1 MRTTHC
7 AVAAVSWLAITPL
20 ELAPAVGG
28 ALIAFST
35 GGGPLSPDC
44 DLWLASRSARRGA
57 TVAAWT
63 AGAAAASWLTYERGH
78 PWWWGL
84 AIVGAALAV
93 EILVNLFS
101 SPRRRRTSFWG
112 HRKITHY
119 IEWPIIAGFV
129 AWALHLGGSPGWW
142 VLGAAAMAW
151 LSHLILDI
159 FSGKRGVPSVLFGR
173 LQVPA
178 WAWMH
183 TDGWFEHRVFRPFVV
198 LVAFPVVVILR
209 IALDLGAFSL
219 SSPFSFPFA

>member
-28 ALIAFST
+28 ALIAFAT

-44 DLWLASRSARRGA
+44 DIWI
-57 TVAAWT
+57 
-63 AGAAAASWLTYERGH
+63 
-78 PWWWGL
+78 PGL
-84 AIVGAALAV
+84 
-93 EILVNLFS
+93 
-101 SPRRRRTSFWG
+101 G
-112 HRKITHY
+112 HRKTTHL
-119 IEWPIIAGFV
+119 IEWPIIAGLV

-142 VLGAAAMAW
+142 VLGAVAMAW

-173 LQVPA
+173 LRVPA

-183 TDGWFEHRVFRPFVV
+183 TGGWFELRFFRPFVA
-198 LVAFPVVVILR
+198 LGVIPGVIIFR
-209 IALDLGAFSL
+209 ILWDLGAFG
-219 SSPFSFPFA
+219 

>member
-20 ELAPAVGG
+20 ELAPAAGG
-28 ALIAFST
+28 ALIAFAT

-44 DLWLASRSARRGA
+44 DIWI
-57 TVAAWT
+57 
-63 AGAAAASWLTYERGH
+63 
-78 PWWWGL
+78 PGL
-84 AIVGAALAV
+84 
-93 EILVNLFS
+93 
-101 SPRRRRTSFWG
+101 G
-112 HRKITHY
+112 HRKTTHF
-119 IEWPIIAGFV
+119 IEWPIIAGLV
-129 AWALHLGGSPGWW
+129 AWALHLGGSPYWW
-142 VLGAAAMAW
+142 VLGAVAMAW
-151 LSHLILDI
+151 FSHLILDI

-183 TDGWFEHRVFRPFVV
+183 TDGWFEHRIFRPFVV

-219 SSPFSFPFA
+219 SSPFSFPSPFA